1 MHAAATVTMPN
12 PIVPRQTTTA
22 TIRRD
27 ALPDRLTERAVV
39 ALLSK
44 KGLLDQ
50 RAIVDGWVQVERVSR
65 RNLCFRVTTALGPHS
80 FIKQGLGVERAATV
94 AREAAFLHAIDA
106 APDAKRLRRVLPRV
120 RDWDEERHILIFDLV
135 PGARSMDEHH
145 HRTGRWSSALAH
157 HAALALRRLHRWQP
171 ASTGSGIEGESRPPW
186 VLSIHRP
193 EQAFLNRMSGGSLD
207 VIKIAQAARPL
218 VAELEAL
225 RIGWQPESIIHADV
239 KWDNFVVHPTGKAHA
254 PSLTL
259 VDWEMVQLGDPLWDV
274 GAYLSQYLDTWIAS
288 IPASENSPLSQARA
302 AAVPLQRLQPAL
314 QQFWKSYAGHAG
326 LELGDGGAALQQTVR
341 YAAARLVQTAIEAE
355 SLRPMASNTSV
366 LRLQVA
372 ENMLQRPGEAAIS
385 LFGLT
390 Q

>member
-1 MHAAATVTMPN
+1 VIHTPETRAERATPSN
-12 PIVPRQTTTA
+12 A
-22 TIRRD
+22 YD
-27 ALPDRLTERAVV
+27 DRLTERTLIAY
-39 ALLSK
+39 LDE
-44 KGLLDQ
+44 KGLIRPQ
-50 RAIVDGWVQVERVSR
+50 AIVDGWVRVEQISR
-65 RNLCFRVTTALGPHS
+65 RNLSFRVTTALGPHY
-80 FIKQGLGVERAATV
+80 FIKQGLGVERATTV

-106 APDAKRLRRVLPRV
+106 APDAKRLRRMLPRV
-120 RDWDEERHILIFDLV
+120 RDLDEERHILIFDLV
-135 PGARSMDEHH
+135 PGARSLDEHH

-171 ASTGSGIEGESRPPW
+171 ASTGSGIEAESRPPW

-193 EQAFLNRMSGGSLD
+193 ERAFLNRMSGGSLD

-218 VAELEAL
+218 VAELDAL
-225 RIGWQPESIIHADV
+225 RIGWQPESIIHGDA
-239 KWDNFVVHPTGKAHA
+239 KWDNFVVHPIGKAHA
-254 PSLTL
+254 PRLTL
-259 VDWEMVQLGDPLWDV
+259 ADWEMVQLGDPLWDV

-302 AAVPLQRLQPAL
+302 ASVPLQRLQPAI
-314 QQFWKSYAGHAG
+314 QQFWKSYAGGNGSESA
-326 LELGDGGAALQQTVR
+326 DGGAALRLMVR

-355 SLRPMASNTSV
+355 SLRPVASNTSV

-372 ENMLQRPGEAAIS
+372 ENMLQRPGEAASS